1 MNKILTGLACLM
13 LSGSVFA
20 QTRIKD
26 IADVDGART
35 NQLTGFGLVVGL
47 DGTGSRSPFT
57 QQVAVDMLQR
67 MNVSTT
73 IFIQQPSDNVIRS
86 TSISAVMVTATLG
99 PYHRKGQ
106 KIDVTVSALD
116 DARSLAGGVL
126 IMTPLKGADKEV
138 YAVAQGPLSVGG
150 FAVAGQSAGL
160 QKNQLNVGRIANG
173 AIVEKEAI
181 GEVLNRGKIRFLLK
195 EADFTTAKRVAKV
208 INDRFPDCALAQ
220 DAGAVVVSIP
230 RDKLEAPAAFLGELS
245 LLEVNPDTPAK
256 VVINERTGTIV
267 SGENVVIHPAA
278 VAHGNLFIARAEFP
292 LVSQPGAFAGGAT
305 AIVPRTAVGATE
317 ERTRLNP
324 IPKAAT
330 VGDVA
335 RALNSLG
342 VTPRD
347 LIAIFQAL
355 KEAGALNAELV
366 FI

>member
-1 MNKILTGLACLM
+1 MKKILTFTACL
-13 LSGSVFA
+13 LFAVPTFA

-26 IADVDGART
+26 IADIDGARP

-47 DGTGSRSPFT
+47 DGTGSRSTFT
-57 QQVAVDMLQR
+57 QQVAVDMLQK
-67 MNVSTT
+67 MNVSAT
-73 IFIQQPSDNVIRS
+73 IFSQQPSDNVIRS
-86 TSISAVMVTATLG
+86 TSISAVMVTANLG

-116 DARSLAGGVL
+116 DARSLSGGVL

-138 YAVAQGPLSVGG
+138 YATAQGPLSVGG
-150 FAVAGQSAGL
+150 FTVAGQAAGI

-173 AIVEKEAI
+173 GLVEKEAL

-220 DAGAVVVSIP
+220 DAGAIVVAMP
-230 RDKLEAPAAFLGELS
+230 REKLEAPTAFLGELS
-245 LLEVNPDTPAK
+245 LLEVTPDSPAK

-267 SGENVVIHPAA
+267 SGENVVITPAA

-292 LVSQPGAFAGGAT
+292 LVSQPGPFAGGQT
-305 AIVPRTAVGATE
+305 AIVPRTVVGANE
-317 ERTRLNP
+317 ERARLNP
-324 IPKAAT
+324 LPKAAT
-330 VGDVA
+330 VGEVA

-355 KEAGALNAELV
+355 KQAGALNAELV